1 MHHALERK
9 RATLLATQEHQEEGG
24 HEDKF
29 IRSNP
34 VQLEARKAFL
44 GIQKPASQRRQLG
57 WGHIM

>member
-9 RATLLATQEHQEEGG
+9 WATLLATQEHQEEGG

-44 GIQKPASQRRQLG
+44 GIQKPAS
-57 WGHIM
+57 